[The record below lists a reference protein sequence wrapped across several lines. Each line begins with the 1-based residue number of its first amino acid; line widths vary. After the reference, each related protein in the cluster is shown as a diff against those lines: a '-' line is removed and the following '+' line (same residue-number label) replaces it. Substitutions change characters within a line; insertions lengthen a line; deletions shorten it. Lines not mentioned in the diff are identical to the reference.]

1 MTIKERL
8 AWRNTFG
15 STDGKAVLTDILTR
29 LGMFADDPAYI
40 DPQLI
45 ARGNWILGR
54 IGSRPINNLEAYT
67 EAIVDCGGL
76 QDTEKEGENSDE

>member
-1 MTIKERL
+1 MTVKERH

-15 STDGKAVLTDILTR
+15 SPDGRAVLTDILNR

-45 ARGNWILGR
+45 AMGNWMLGR
-54 IGSRPINNLEAYT
+54 IGSRTVSNLDKYT
-67 EAIVDCGGL
+67 DAIIDCGGL
-76 QDTEKEGENSDE
+76 QDTDREGENVNE

>member
-1 MTIKERL
+1 MTIKERQ

-15 STDGKAVLTDILTR
+15 TPDGKAVLTDILNR

-45 ARGNWILGR
+45 AMGNWILGR
-54 IGSRPINNLEAYT
+54 IGSRTINNLEAYT